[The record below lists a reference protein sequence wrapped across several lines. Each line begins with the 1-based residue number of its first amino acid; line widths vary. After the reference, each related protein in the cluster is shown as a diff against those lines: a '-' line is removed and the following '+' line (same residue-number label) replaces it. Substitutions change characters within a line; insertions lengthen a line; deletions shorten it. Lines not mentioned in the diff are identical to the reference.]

1 MKRVI
6 DLSQHNGDVDF
17 AKVKQDGINDVLLR
31 IGWIGN
37 KNNHTIDGMFNR
49 NYNEAKKHGLN
60 VGVYVFSYCLTS
72 TAVLSGARWVK
83 DLLINKTLELPV
95 FLDLEDDPD
104 SSTKI
109 SPCGKENL
117 TAQAVEFCKYI
128 ESQGF
133 KAGVYASKD
142 WFNRLIDPYRL
153 ENYKIWLAEWYVN
166 EPSVSY
172 KVDLWQYTNKEKVYG
187 VPYPSYGCDCSKC
200 FCETEENQNT
210 NNENIS
216 NGDDEEVKKYVN
228 GTTEEPIY
236 ADTNLTVK
244 IGTLFPHGECE
255 CLGVFNGRAMLR
267 YPIYSNNKIVNY
279 KIGFAKWLGGIKD

>member
-1 MKRVI
+1 MRRII
-6 DLSQHNGDVDF
+6 DLSQHNGEVDF
-17 AKVKQDGINDVLLR
+17 DKVKQDGINDVILR

-37 KNNHTIDGMFNR
+37 KNNHTIDTKFN
-49 NYNEAKKHGLN
+49 NYYNEAKKKGLN
-60 VGVYVFSYCLTS
+60 VGIYVFSYCQSIEALK
-72 TAVLSGARWVK
+72 SGTEWVK
-83 DLLINKTLELPV
+83 NLLINKTLELPV
-95 FLDLEDDPD
+95 FLDLEDDEQ

-109 SPCGKENL
+109 SVCGKENL
-117 TAQAVEFCKYI
+117 TQQALAFCRNI

-200 FCETEENQNT
+200 FCEEEPT
-210 NNENIS
+210 PVPIIID
-216 NGDDEEVKKYVN
+216 NGDDIDMKKYVN

-244 IGTLFPHGECE
+244 VGSLFPRGECE

-279 KIGFAKWLGGIKD
+279 KIGFAKWLGGIRD